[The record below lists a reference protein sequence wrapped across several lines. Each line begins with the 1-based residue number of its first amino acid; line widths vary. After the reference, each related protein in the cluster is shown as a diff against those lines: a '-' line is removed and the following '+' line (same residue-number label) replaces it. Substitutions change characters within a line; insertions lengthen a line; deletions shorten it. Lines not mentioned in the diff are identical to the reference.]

1 MKITKIQLAE
11 NKYYYQNKKNNKTNT
26 TQTIPMQMNA
36 YQDFNIN
43 FRGRTP
49 ENFYEQEFN
58 VRHMPER
65 MKKYLQ
71 ENYEVRKHIPPEQI
85 MNESFKYLEVTENF
99 DEVKDIYPEFSNL
112 HDANLKGRTGI
123 LADIKLS
130 RELSD
135 TPLFKDGSDNLGIY
149 LLRKIYLEGKTIKE
163 INKDFYEKDLN
174 PEYKGAI
181 TQPITYGTTS
191 AYGIQ
196 YPKTDF
202 WNSFIAT
209 RDEYKKFFVD
219 LPKQNKS
226 QLKQELVKKQ
236 HTTEPEKKYTRKYA
250 LKKYQKQL
258 LKDDIKKSKGDVEQ
272 LEKAIR
278 RRFTKDDPEAAFIVK
293 YLSPIMTIAAD
304 RIHLSE
310 EEKFFAETNKT
321 NENFFARFWKAKP
334 ELLEQYSTAI
344 TDTIELFEETY
355 ESGGMIPINS
365 EYQVIKEGVENT
377 KPIDFVPQ
385 RFVELLDY
393 TQTIV
398 PTRLQK
404 YAEHEKLQSKWD
416 EHFKWR
422 YGEIEET
429 APAIIKK
436 NATELLKEVAQDNNA
451 QVYMLKG
458 VNGNEVAITGNLDE
472 FLGDYLRKEYFGF
485 PPKFV
490 NMLINF
496 TLKHPMMTENA
507 KLSIATRNIAD
518 KIDDER
524 ILEKP
529 ALDSINNFIKTE
541 LELETAAGS
550 MAALDV
556 FASYSA
562 SPEKV
567 YRTLYPRCK
576 EADSNEYSIQLLK
589 HREDAKV
596 NEELNRL
603 YDIYRKPPTQ
613 SELNKI
619 KLKIVSFIRDF
630 DRSCI
635 KSPESAIY
643 GMHGLAS
650 NIEQIQ
656 GLLKN
661 NKQMVPKMN
670 NLISKIICDY
680 KVFYSKSLLFGQENK
695 AQYKAKA
702 EIISSNVINIL
713 ISKAHQLK

>member
-181 TQPITYGTTS
+181 TQPITYSTTS

-310 EEKFFAETNKT
+310 EEKLFAETNKT

-355 ESGGMIPINS
+355 ESGGMIPVNS

-451 QVYMLKG
+451 QVYRLKG
-458 VNGNEVAITGNLDE
+458 VNGDEIAVTGNLDE

-567 YRTLYPRCK
+567 YRTLYPHCK

-613 SELNKI
+613 SEINKI

-670 NLISKIICDY
+670 NLISKIIYDY
-680 KVFYSKSLLFGQENK
+680 KVFYTKSLLFGQENK

-713 ISKAHQLK
+713 INKAHQL

>member
-226 QLKQELVKKQ
+226 QLKKELVKKQ

-713 ISKAHQLK
+713 INKAHQL

>member
-181 TQPITYGTTS
+181 TQPITYSTTS

-310 EEKFFAETNKT
+310 EEKLFAETNKT

-355 ESGGMIPINS
+355 ESGGMIPVNS

-556 FASYSA
+556 FASYSD

-589 HREDAKV
+589 HSEDAKV

-713 ISKAHQLK
+713 INKAHQL

>member
-11 NKYYYQNKKNNKTNT
+11 NKYFYQKKQNNKTNT

-310 EEKFFAETNKT
+310 EEKLFAETNKDS
-321 NENFFARFWKAKP
+321 ENFFARFWKAKP

-713 ISKAHQLK
+713 INKAHQL

>member
-226 QLKQELVKKQ
+226 QLKKELVKKQ

-310 EEKFFAETNKT
+310 EEKLFAETNKDS
-321 NENFFARFWKAKP
+321 ENFFARFWKAKP

-404 YAEHEKLQSKWD
+404 YAEHEKLQMDWD

-507 KLSIATRNIAD
+507 KLSIATLNIAD

-556 FASYSA
+556 FASYSD

-713 ISKAHQLK
+713 INKAHQL

>member
-135 TPLFKDGSDNLGIY
+135 TPLFKDGSDHLGMY
-149 LLRKIYLEGKTIKE
+149 LLKKIYLEGKTIKE

-174 PEYKGAI
+174 PEYRGAI

-713 ISKAHQLK
+713 INKAHQL

>member
-226 QLKQELVKKQ
+226 QLKKELVKKQ

-310 EEKFFAETNKT
+310 EEKLFAETNKT

-355 ESGGMIPINS
+355 ESGGMIPVNS

-680 KVFYSKSLLFGQENK
+680 KVFYSKSLLFGQQNK

-713 ISKAHQLK
+713 INKAHQL

>member
-377 KPIDFVPQ
+377 KPIDSVPQ

-507 KLSIATRNIAD
+507 KLSLATLNIAD

-589 HREDAKV
+589 HSKDAKV

-713 ISKAHQLK
+713 INKAHQL

>member
-181 TQPITYGTTS
+181 TQPITYSTTS

-258 LKDDIKKSKGDVEQ
+258 LKDDIKKSKGDVDQ

-310 EEKFFAETNKT
+310 EEKLFAETNKT

-355 ESGGMIPINS
+355 ESGGMIPVNS

-404 YAEHEKLQSKWD
+404 YAEHEKLQNKWD

-556 FASYSA
+556 FASYSD

-713 ISKAHQLK
+713 INKAHQL

>member
-1 MKITKIQLAE
+1 
-11 NKYYYQNKKNNKTNT
+11 
-26 TQTIPMQMNA
+26 
-36 YQDFNIN
+36 
-43 FRGRTP
+43 
-49 ENFYEQEFN
+49 
-58 VRHMPER
+58 
-65 MKKYLQ
+65 
-71 ENYEVRKHIPPEQI
+71 

-713 ISKAHQLK
+713 INKAHQL

>member
-181 TQPITYGTTS
+181 TQPITYSTTS

-258 LKDDIKKSKGDVEQ
+258 LKDDIKKSKGDVDQ

-310 EEKFFAETNKT
+310 EEKLFAETNKT

-355 ESGGMIPINS
+355 ESGGMIPVNS

-404 YAEHEKLQSKWD
+404 YAEHEKLQNKWD

-436 NATELLKEVAQDNNA
+436 NATELLKKVAQDNNA

-589 HREDAKV
+589 HSEDAKV

-713 ISKAHQLK
+713 INKAHQL

>member
-181 TQPITYGTTS
+181 TQPITYSTTS

-258 LKDDIKKSKGDVEQ
+258 LKDDIKKSKGDVDQ
-272 LEKAIR
+272 LKKAIR

-310 EEKFFAETNKT
+310 EEKLFAETNKT

-355 ESGGMIPINS
+355 ESGGMIPVNS

-556 FASYSA
+556 FASYSD

-713 ISKAHQLK
+713 INKAHQL

>member
-99 DEVKDIYPEFSNL
+99 DELKDIYPEFSNL

-181 TQPITYGTTS
+181 TQPITYSTTS

-310 EEKFFAETNKT
+310 EEKLFAETNKT

-355 ESGGMIPINS
+355 ESGGMIPVNS

-451 QVYMLKG
+451 QVYRLKG
-458 VNGNEVAITGNLDE
+458 VNGDEIAVTGNLDE

-567 YRTLYPRCK
+567 YRTLYPHCK

-613 SELNKI
+613 SEINKI

-670 NLISKIICDY
+670 NLISKIIYDY
-680 KVFYSKSLLFGQENK
+680 KVFYTKSLLFGQENK

-713 ISKAHQLK
+713 INKAHQL

>member
-226 QLKQELVKKQ
+226 QLKKELVKKQ

-310 EEKFFAETNKT
+310 EEKLFAETNKDS
-321 NENFFARFWKAKP
+321 ENFFARFWKAKP

-556 FASYSA
+556 FASYSD

-713 ISKAHQLK
+713 INKAHQL

>member
-181 TQPITYGTTS
+181 TQPITYSTTS

-310 EEKFFAETNKT
+310 EEKLFAETNKT

-355 ESGGMIPINS
+355 ESGGMIPVNS

-451 QVYMLKG
+451 QVYRLKG
-458 VNGNEVAITGNLDE
+458 VNGDEIAVTGNLDE

-589 HREDAKV
+589 HSEDAKV

-613 SELNKI
+613 SEINKI

-670 NLISKIICDY
+670 NLISKIIYDY
-680 KVFYSKSLLFGQENK
+680 KVFYTKSLLFGQENK

-713 ISKAHQLK
+713 INKAHQL

>member
-355 ESGGMIPINS
+355 ESGGMIPVNS

-713 ISKAHQLK
+713 INKAHQL

>member
-226 QLKQELVKKQ
+226 QLKKELVKKQ

-310 EEKFFAETNKT
+310 EEKLFAETNKT

-507 KLSIATRNIAD
+507 KLSLATLNIAD

-556 FASYSA
+556 FASYSD

-661 NKQMVPKMN
+661 NKQMVSKMN

-713 ISKAHQLK
+713 INKAHQL

>member
-226 QLKQELVKKQ
+226 QLKKELVKKQ

-310 EEKFFAETNKT
+310 EEKLFAETNKT

-355 ESGGMIPINS
+355 ESGGMIPVNS

-404 YAEHEKLQSKWD
+404 YAEHEKLQMDWD

-556 FASYSA
+556 FASYSD

-713 ISKAHQLK
+713 INKAHQL

>member
-226 QLKQELVKKQ
+226 QLKKELIKKQ

-310 EEKFFAETNKT
+310 EEKLFAETNKDS
-321 NENFFARFWKAKP
+321 ENFFARFWKAKP

-355 ESGGMIPINS
+355 ESGGMIPVNS

-567 YRTLYPRCK
+567 YRTLYPHCK

-680 KVFYSKSLLFGQENK
+680 KVFYTKSLLFGQENK

-713 ISKAHQLK
+713 INKAHQL

>member
-310 EEKFFAETNKT
+310 EEKLFAETNKT

-355 ESGGMIPINS
+355 ESGGMIPVNS

-404 YAEHEKLQSKWD
+404 YAEHEKLQMDWD

-589 HREDAKV
+589 HSEDAKV

-713 ISKAHQLK
+713 INKAHQL

>member
-226 QLKQELVKKQ
+226 QLKKELVKKQ

-310 EEKFFAETNKT
+310 EEKLFAETNKDS
-321 NENFFARFWKAKP
+321 ENFFARFWKAKP

-518 KIDDER
+518 
-524 ILEKP
+524 
-529 ALDSINNFIKTE
+529 
-541 LELETAAGS
+541 
-550 MAALDV
+550 
-556 FASYSA
+556 
-562 SPEKV
+562 
-567 YRTLYPRCK
+567 
-576 EADSNEYSIQLLK
+576 
-589 HREDAKV
+589 
-596 NEELNRL
+596 
-603 YDIYRKPPTQ
+603 
-613 SELNKI
+613 
-619 KLKIVSFIRDF
+619 
-630 DRSCI
+630 
-635 KSPESAIY
+635 
-643 GMHGLAS
+643 
-650 NIEQIQ
+650 
-656 GLLKN
+656 
-661 NKQMVPKMN
+661 
-670 NLISKIICDY
+670 
-680 KVFYSKSLLFGQENK
+680 
-695 AQYKAKA
+695 
-702 EIISSNVINIL
+702 
-713 ISKAHQLK
+713 

>member
-99 DEVKDIYPEFSNL
+99 DEVKDIYPEFNNL

-226 QLKQELVKKQ
+226 QLKKELVKKQ

-713 ISKAHQLK
+713 INKAHQL

>member
-226 QLKQELVKKQ
+226 QLKKELVKKQ

-310 EEKFFAETNKT
+310 EEKLFAETNKDS
-321 NENFFARFWKAKP
+321 ENFFARFWKAKP

-355 ESGGMIPINS
+355 KSGGMIPINS

-556 FASYSA
+556 FASYSD

-680 KVFYSKSLLFGQENK
+680 KVFYSKSLLFGQQNK

-713 ISKAHQLK
+713 INKAHQL

>member
-58 VRHMPER
+58 VRNMPER

-226 QLKQELVKKQ
+226 QLKKELVKKQ

-310 EEKFFAETNKT
+310 EEKLFAETNKDS
-321 NENFFARFWKAKP
+321 ENFFARFWKAKP

-556 FASYSA
+556 FASYSD

-680 KVFYSKSLLFGQENK
+680 KVFYSKSLLFGQQNK

-713 ISKAHQLK
+713 INKAHQL

>member
-226 QLKQELVKKQ
+226 QLKKELVKKQ

-310 EEKFFAETNKT
+310 EEKLFAETNKDS
-321 NENFFARFWKAKP
+321 ENFFARFWKAKP

-556 FASYSA
+556 FASYSD

-680 KVFYSKSLLFGQENK
+680 KVFYSKSLLFGQQNK

-713 ISKAHQLK
+713 INKAHQL

>member
-226 QLKQELVKKQ
+226 QLKKELVKKQ

-310 EEKFFAETNKT
+310 EEKLFAETNKT

-355 ESGGMIPINS
+355 ESGGMIPVNS

-404 YAEHEKLQSKWD
+404 YAEHEKLQMDWD

-507 KLSIATRNIAD
+507 KLSLATLNIAD

-556 FASYSA
+556 FASYSD

-661 NKQMVPKMN
+661 NKQMVSKMN

-713 ISKAHQLK
+713 INKAHQL

>member
-181 TQPITYGTTS
+181 TQPITYSTTS

-258 LKDDIKKSKGDVEQ
+258 LKDDIKKSKGDVDQ

-310 EEKFFAETNKT
+310 EEKLFAETNKT

-355 ESGGMIPINS
+355 ESGGMIPVNS

-404 YAEHEKLQSKWD
+404 YAEHEKLQMDWD

-589 HREDAKV
+589 HSEDAKV

-713 ISKAHQLK
+713 INKAHQL

>member
-310 EEKFFAETNKT
+310 EEKLFAETNKT

-661 NKQMVPKMN
+661 NKQMVSKMN

-713 ISKAHQLK
+713 INKAHQL

>member
-181 TQPITYGTTS
+181 TQPITYSTTS

-310 EEKFFAETNKT
+310 EEKLFAETNKT

-355 ESGGMIPINS
+355 ESGGMIPVNS

-404 YAEHEKLQSKWD
+404 YAEHEKLQNKWD

-556 FASYSA
+556 FASYSD

-713 ISKAHQLK
+713 INKAHQL

>member
-713 ISKAHQLK
+713 INKAHQL

>member
-310 EEKFFAETNKT
+310 EEKLFAETNKT

-507 KLSIATRNIAD
+507 KLSLATLNIAD

-556 FASYSA
+556 FASYSD

-661 NKQMVPKMN
+661 NKQMVSKMN

-713 ISKAHQLK
+713 INKAHQL

>member
-226 QLKQELVKKQ
+226 QLKKELVKKQ

-278 RRFTKDDPEAAFIVK
+278 RRFTKHDPEAAFIVK

-310 EEKFFAETNKT
+310 EEKLFAETNKDS
-321 NENFFARFWKAKP
+321 ENFFARFWKAKP

-713 ISKAHQLK
+713 INKAHQL

>member
-181 TQPITYGTTS
+181 TQPITYSTTS

-258 LKDDIKKSKGDVEQ
+258 LKDDIKKSKGDVDQ

-310 EEKFFAETNKT
+310 EEKLFAETNKT

-355 ESGGMIPINS
+355 ESGGMIPVNS

-404 YAEHEKLQSKWD
+404 YAEHEKLQNKWD

-556 FASYSA
+556 FASYSD

-589 HREDAKV
+589 HSEDAKV

-713 ISKAHQLK
+713 INKAHQL

>member
-355 ESGGMIPINS
+355 ESGGMIPVNS

-576 EADSNEYSIQLLK
+576 EADSIEYSIQLLK

-713 ISKAHQLK
+713 INKAHQL

>member
-181 TQPITYGTTS
+181 TQPITYSTTS

-258 LKDDIKKSKGDVEQ
+258 LKDDIKKSKGDVDQ

-310 EEKFFAETNKT
+310 EEKLFAETNKT

-355 ESGGMIPINS
+355 ESGGMIPVNS

-404 YAEHEKLQSKWD
+404 YAEHEKLQMDWD

-556 FASYSA
+556 FASYSD

-713 ISKAHQLK
+713 INKAHQL

>member
-226 QLKQELVKKQ
+226 QLKKELVKKQ

-310 EEKFFAETNKT
+310 EEKLFAETNKT
-321 NENFFARFWKAKP
+321 NDNFFARFWKAKP

-355 ESGGMIPINS
+355 ESGGTIPVNS
-365 EYQVIKEGVENT
+365 EYQVIREGIENT

-589 HREDAKV
+589 HSEDAKV

-713 ISKAHQLK
+713 INKAHQL

>member
-226 QLKQELVKKQ
+226 QLKKELVKKQ

-310 EEKFFAETNKT
+310 EEKLFAETNKDS
-321 NENFFARFWKAKP
+321 ENFFARFWKAKP

-355 ESGGMIPINS
+355 ESGGMIPVNS

-713 ISKAHQLK
+713 INKAHQL

>member
-112 HDANLKGRTGI
+112 HDANLKGQTGI

-226 QLKQELVKKQ
+226 QLKKELVKKQ

-310 EEKFFAETNKT
+310 EEKLFAETNKT

-355 ESGGMIPINS
+355 ESGGMIPVNS

-661 NKQMVPKMN
+661 NKQMVSKMN

-713 ISKAHQLK
+713 INKAHQL